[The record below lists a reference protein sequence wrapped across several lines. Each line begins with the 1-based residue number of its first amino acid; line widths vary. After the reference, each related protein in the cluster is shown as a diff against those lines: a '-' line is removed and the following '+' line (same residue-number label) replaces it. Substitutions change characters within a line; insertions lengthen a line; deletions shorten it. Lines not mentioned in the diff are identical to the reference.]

1 MARRIITL
9 TTDFGSGDSYVAAI
23 KGVILSI
30 SPEAHLV
37 DLSHELAAHDVTG
50 AALFLANA
58 CKFFPDNTI
67 HLAVVDPGVGT
78 ARRAICV
85 NTARNCYVAP
95 DNGIVSLAIETETPY
110 EAVELSNTDYHRTA
124 RASATFH
131 GRDIFASVAAHLS
144 TGTDF
149 RAFGPAADN
158 LVRVE
163 LPSVNRPTPD
173 VFEGRVVH
181 IDRFGNLV
189 TNIPRHELA
198 GSQQESGDNV
208 VVQIRTAS
216 IRGLSRTYS
225 DSKPGD
231 LLALWGSGDFLEISI
246 NLGSA
251 ADRLDATVG
260 TQIRVVHRSSDS

>member
-1 MARRIITL
+1 MAGRIITL
-9 TTDFGSGDSYVAAI
+9 TTDFGLGDSYVASM

-37 DLSHELAAHDVTG
+37 DLSHDLAAHDVTG
-50 AALFLANA
+50 AALFLADA

-85 NTARNCYVAP
+85 NTARSLYVAP
-95 DNGIVSLAIETETPY
+95 DNGIVSLAIDAETPY
-110 EAVELSNTDYHRTA
+110 EAVELSNTDYHRA
-124 RASATFH
+124 VQSSATFH

-149 RAFGPAADN
+149 RTLGPPAED
-158 LVRVE
+158 LVRME
-163 LPSVNRPTPD
+163 LPAVNRPTPD
-173 VFEGRVVH
+173 VIEGQVVH

-189 TNIPRHELA
+189 TNISQEDLGGGRGVT
-198 GSQQESGDNV
+198 GSSV
-208 VVQIRTAS
+208 VIQIGAVS
-216 IRGLSRTYS
+216 IRELSRTYG
-225 DSKPGD
+225 DREPGD
-231 LLALWGSGDFLEISI
+231 LLALWGSSDCLEISV

-251 ADRLDATVG
+251 AQRLDATIG
-260 TQIRVVHRSSDS
+260 AQLRVVRRSSGG